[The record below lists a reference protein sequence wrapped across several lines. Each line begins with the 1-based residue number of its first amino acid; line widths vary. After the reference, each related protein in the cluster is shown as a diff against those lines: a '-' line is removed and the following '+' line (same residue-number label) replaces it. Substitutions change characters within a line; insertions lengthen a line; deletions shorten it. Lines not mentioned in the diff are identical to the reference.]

1 MCLKCNTKNNCVV
14 VIVPLEADTTVRPPK
29 HGTSGCSEAAMW
41 TAITRDHVQNSKARS
56 DWN

>member
-1 MCLKCNTKNNCVV
+1 MCLKFNIKNNSVV

-29 HGTSGCSEAAMW
+29 HGTSRCSEAATWM
-41 TAITRDHVQNSKARS
+41 AIMRDHVKNSKARS